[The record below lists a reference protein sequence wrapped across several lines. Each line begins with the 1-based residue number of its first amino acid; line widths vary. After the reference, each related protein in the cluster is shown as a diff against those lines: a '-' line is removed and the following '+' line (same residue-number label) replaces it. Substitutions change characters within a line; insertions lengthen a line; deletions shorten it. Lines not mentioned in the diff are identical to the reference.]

1 MDTYDKK
8 NYGHKTIETYEILA
22 AYFTDIFYNHLYNES
37 KKMKID
43 GKVSSITEGYKHT
56 LNAFIQG
63 LNNAKLYKKY
73 IIGIH
78 HYYIEIGFAS
88 ISFSNCVDRVT
99 QEFIPIDYYN
109 SLSSTQKMGVLRLV
123 LNSSIKQFI
132 IIIVQNHLTKIIDF
146 HSDKDNARLLQD
158 ELINCFILER
168 ETMYQRFILDKTNNP
183 GGVNNAL
190 ISKMQTDIKSIVLEK
205 IELQKKYNQLI
216 KLYMIK
222 KQSEENLKKM
232 NINLIEKLKQ
242 KEEKK
247 VESVSPINMKKYDD
261 SPKLSIYSNNMNSPK
276 SSSKLNNLDNN
287 SPKSSSSKLNN
298 LDNKS
303 YRDDN
308 SPESIKDKYKT
319 ESKPNEFYPKFTV
332 SNSVLNTIKN
342 IKNNTPIIE
351 EIKEKIIEVTNK
363 NISRVLDDDVMEDS
377 FNNMLESDT
386 TLDDYM

>member
-99 QEFIPIDYYN
+99 QEFIPIDYFN

-168 ETMYQRFILDKTNNP
+168 ETMYQRFILEKTNNS

-190 ISKMQTDIKSIVLEK
+190 ISKMQNDIKSIVLEK

-276 SSSKLNNLDNN
+276 SSSKLNNLDN
-287 SPKSSSSKLNN
+287 
-298 LDNKS
+298 KS
-303 YRDDN
+303 YRDDD
-308 SPESIKDKYKT
+308 SPKSIKDKYKT

-363 NISRVLDDDVMEDS
+363 NISHVLDDDVMEDS